1 MKKLLSVLLALAI
14 LAGMT
19 GCGNRQEIQFGADV
33 SNFIGLT
40 MKNVNDISDLCFAEY
55 EQLQDDR
62 IGTESLGEDYFNKC
76 AARFEQEGGSLDQ
89 LAQRCQEI
97 DQAYKKIM
105 AMDVKAENADGLKD
119 AVQRIYE
126 AHQKLLARSTTIYGP
141 AEDFL
146 NECSGYFADASG
158 AHSDA
163 IDLLVPY
170 HQKPGYNKLIN

>member
-1 MKKLLSVLLALAI
+1 MKKGIAILLALAI
-14 LAGMT
+14 LAGLA

-33 SNFIGLT
+33 SNFISLT
-40 MKNVNDISDLCFAEY
+40 MKNVNDISGLCFAEY
-55 EQLQDDR
+55 EQLQDDG
-62 IGTESLGEDYFNKC
+62 IGAEALGEDYFNKC

-97 DQAYKKIM
+97 DQTYEKIM
-105 AMDVKAENADGLKD
+105 TMNMKAENAEGLKD

-146 NECSGYFADASG
+146 NEYSSYFADASG

-163 IDLLVPY
+163 VELLQPY
-170 HQKPGYNKLIN
+170 YQKTGFTKLIN